1 MKLVLTSREIQP
13 ARRDN
18 CSSTCITDASSL
30 GRPCVSAAIVYIILG
45 LVSSFHAASL
55 PACCF
60 RGSAVRQVTDVF
72 VLFCSVRQ
80 SCFLYITIVVLVLVP
95 SGPATFDLYTVA

>member
-1 MKLVLTSREIQP
+1 MKLVLTSREIQS

-45 LVSSFHAASL
+45 LVSSFQLH
-55 PACCF
+55 C
-60 RGSAVRQVTDVF
+60 RHVVSAVQ
-72 VLFCSVRQ
+72 LFDKLPTF
-80 SCFLYITIVVLVLVP
+80 SCRFALCVSRVYIYITIVVLVLVP
-95 SGPATFDLYTVA
+95 FGPATFDLYTVV